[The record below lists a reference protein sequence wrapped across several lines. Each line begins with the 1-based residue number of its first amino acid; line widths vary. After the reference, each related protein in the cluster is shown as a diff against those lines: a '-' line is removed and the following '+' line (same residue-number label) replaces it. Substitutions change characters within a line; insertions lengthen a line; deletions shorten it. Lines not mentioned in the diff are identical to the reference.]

1 MQPNI
6 GVVGAGTL
14 LAKELL
20 IWIEKW
26 HFPYQELHLFDQM
39 QFVGTIKKCKDV
51 YYPIADIQGVA
62 KKNIQILFVCDE
74 MLYKQYR
81 HEIAKDCYC
90 IILRGSLDEHVVLAR
105 FNLEDYTETS
115 RCMVIPE
122 CSAIPVAQA
131 LSVLKQHYTLQYV
144 SVTSMHPVSEL
155 DYLGCNELK
164 QQLHDYHVEKQPEAN
179 VFPYVTCHQHLP
191 VLFHPLPQCDKFL
204 SNGSTVSEDILC
216 KQVEYLL
223 KGKLP
228 LYATCVRVDS
238 MRGLSQ
244 VLCVKTQEQVNLEQ
258 VQDMF
263 AGSPFFVL
271 IDDIE
276 HNMYPIISD
285 VLHDYHTFVGRIRIM
300 DTNTIQ
306 FWMVS
311 DDIAQRVSSGLQ
323 TAFYIYHNFL
333 QG

>member
-115 RCMVIPE
+115 RCMVIP
-122 CSAIPVAQA
+122 CSTSIKCFKA
-131 LSVLKQHYTLQYV
+131 TLYI
-144 SVTSMHPVSEL
+144 TICERH
-155 DYLGCNELK
+155 
-164 QQLHDYHVEKQPEAN
+164 
-179 VFPYVTCHQHLP
+179 
-191 VLFHPLPQCDKFL
+191 
-204 SNGSTVSEDILC
+204 
-216 KQVEYLL
+216 
-223 KGKLP
+223 
-228 LYATCVRVDS
+228 
-238 MRGLSQ
+238 
-244 VLCVKTQEQVNLEQ
+244 
-258 VQDMF
+258 
-263 AGSPFFVL
+263 
-271 IDDIE
+271 ID
-276 HNMYPIISD
+276 
-285 VLHDYHTFVGRIRIM
+285 
-300 DTNTIQ
+300 
-306 FWMVS
+306 
-311 DDIAQRVSSGLQ
+311 ASG
-323 TAFYIYHNFL
+323 
-333 QG
+333 